1 MPEGPIAQPPALM
14 KLLVLIAFYFNKL
27 CDNEDKQRE
36 KDAVLQAL
44 LTFKKLGIL
53 LI

>member
-1 MPEGPIAQPPALM
+1 M
-14 KLLVLIAFYFNKL
+14 KLLVLIAFCFNKL
-27 CDNEDKQRE
+27 CDSEDKQRE
-36 KDAVLQAL
+36 KDAVLRAL